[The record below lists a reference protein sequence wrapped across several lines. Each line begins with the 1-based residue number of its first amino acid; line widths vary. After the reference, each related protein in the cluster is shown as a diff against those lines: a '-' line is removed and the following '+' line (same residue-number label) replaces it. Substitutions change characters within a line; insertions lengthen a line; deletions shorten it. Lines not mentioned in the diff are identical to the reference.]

1 MNQKDMIKAIDD
13 FKLFLEYETTYIN
26 EIKDYIETYHEALDD
41 PSSND
46 IDDDLRYI
54 LIDFRDI
61 VKQSNQDIQNLIIDE
76 SLPGLINGLI
86 KIKDHR
92 EKALLSHTVHF
103 NCINADNTLNS
114 AGKKALKN
122 D

>member
-61 VKQSNQDIQNLIIDE
+61 VKQSNLINDE

-92 EKALLSHTVHF
+92 EKAL
-103 NCINADNTLNS
+103 
-114 AGKKALKN
+114 K
-122 D
+122 

>member
-92 EKALLSHTVHF
+92 EKAL
-103 NCINADNTLNS
+103 
-114 AGKKALKN
+114 K
-122 D
+122 